1 LNVARVNQKLLLF
14 LIDCRHVAKA
24 HEPYYTF
31 LVDVVGSVDNCFSY
45 YFCPSN
51 SSPDPVI
58 IASIIGR
65 IPQEGLGR
73 FFLFG
78 SPLLLRDELAFFR
91 QQRRFILVWEKS
103 TMAGK
108 VSAPEQ
114 PRTRESQISDDTILK
129 MSKEIAVKFIEVG
142 RLTPSTF
149 NETFRDIHKT
159 IEETVRGDD

>member
-1 LNVARVNQKLLLF
+1 M
-14 LIDCRHVAKA
+14 
-24 HEPYYTF
+24 
-31 LVDVVGSVDNCFSY
+31 GNCCSY
-45 YFCPSN
+45 YFCPTHTP
-51 SSPDPVI
+51 PDSGI
-58 IASIIGR
+58 IASIIDR
-65 IPQEGLGR
+65 IPQRGLGR

-91 QQRRFILVWEKS
+91 QQRRFILEWEKS
-103 TMAGK
+103 AMARK
-108 VSAPEQ
+108 VSGPDQ